1 MKRARSRRPDVA
13 TVPAAGVRPT
23 RVFHILAAVSARRV
37 RGLSLLASLSLA
49 LVVSP
54 LVALSL
60 LPWWSVLGGVVTL
73 MVDVAWLR
81 RAALS
86 ERATRRTH
94 GQARGSVAGSA
105 GQAARDASYFEV
117 ESEHLVQSE
126 SEAPALVAG
135 KAEIAEPIELPAP
148 PDLSG
153 WAPVP
158 VPPPTYTLKAKA
170 ADPVRVPV
178 VVTEPGAA
186 ECWSLDGLV
195 YDCELDELV
204 EGRRATGA

>member
-1 MKRARSRRPDVA
+1 M
-13 TVPAAGVRPT
+13 
-23 RVFHILAAVSARRV
+23 FHILAGVSARRV

-54 LVALSL
+54 LVAFSL
-60 LPWWSVLGGVVTL
+60 LPRWSVLGGVVTL

-86 ERATRRTH
+86 ERATRRAH
-94 GQARGSVAGSA
+94 AQARGSVAGSA

-126 SEAPALVAG
+126 SEPAAPAKVVG

-170 ADPVRVPV
+170 ADPMRVPV

-186 ECWSLDGLV
+186 ESWSLDGLI

-204 EGRRATGA
+204 EGRSATGA